1 MCGHNI
7 RHDGLDIR
15 VRPSPVAVLS
25 VGHGARIIRPD
36 RPVVLYIYVRQFSAA
51 EWVVGA
57 EGRLSIYAARLPGPT
72 GQLPDRAE

>member
-1 MCGHNI
+1 M
-7 RHDGLDIR
+7 RELSGLT
-15 VRPSPVAVLS
+15 VP
-25 VGHGARIIRPD
+25 
-36 RPVVLYIYVRQFSAA
+36 YIYVRQFSAA